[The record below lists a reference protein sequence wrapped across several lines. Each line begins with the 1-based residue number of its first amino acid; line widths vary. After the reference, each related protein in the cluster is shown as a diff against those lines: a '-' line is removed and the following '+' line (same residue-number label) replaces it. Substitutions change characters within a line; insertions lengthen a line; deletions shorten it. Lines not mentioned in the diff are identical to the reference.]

1 MPPGWKAVAPA
12 IESGQSFVYPVRRV
26 GEGDGPPTHAL
37 KRLKNP
43 SRTSRFVREVTTMR
57 RLREDF
63 NIAVPPVVEED
74 LSEKKPWF
82 AMPWYRD
89 GSLEAAMYTGER
101 WPNLTDRLVLARH
114 VARVLASLH
123 DAGYAHRDLKP
134 ANVLLHGDDVV
145 LADFGLC
152 LDLDDLV
159 ERLTA
164 TSEAIGSRF
173 YIAPENEEGMQE
185 QVDQR
190 PADFYAFGKTLWAMV
205 VRARPLPR
213 ETILEPA
220 NTCEA
225 QLRDPRLRPLDF
237 LLRDLVNR
245 DPRLRLQSWP
255 EVLNE
260 LDALVTRL
268 SPQQDSESARPADG
282 AVVDS
287 AIRAA
292 ERIRQS
298 PSLAK
303 AYESLE
309 ESQRT
314 NAWLVE
320 LWQAMRASAEK
331 VDLVLAP
338 IADELHDIASFNVS
352 GGSPPQPDQLAQS
365 GLTVS
370 GAPRPGAHDAIILIV
385 NSHRGLPSMLALLV
399 RLWVTQADDSSVML
413 HRVLMASPGSLPER
427 VVSFVPALVASC
439 GPLPIHRQSTIDAAK
454 AFTDE
459 TVELWIGTVFRYL
472 DIVAAEA
479 DPASDISWEH

>member
-1 MPPGWKAVAPA
+1 MSLPPGWKAVAPA

-37 KRLKNP
+37 KRLKSP

-220 NTCEA
+220 KGLRGNNSVLADVSERCATALPAARGA
-225 QLRDPRLRPLDF
+225 Q
-237 LLRDLVNR
+237 V
-245 DPRLRLQSWP
+245 
-255 EVLNE
+255 VLAR
-260 LDALVTRL
+260 ALTPARL
-268 SPQQDSESARPADG
+268 SYA
-282 AVVDS
+282 
-287 AIRAA
+287 
-292 ERIRQS
+292 
-298 PSLAK
+298 
-303 AYESLE
+303 
-309 ESQRT
+309 T
-314 NAWLVE
+314 
-320 LWQAMRASAEK
+320 
-331 VDLVLAP
+331 
-338 IADELHDIASFNVS
+338 HDFDRWTFSF
-352 GGSPPQPDQLAQS
+352 
-365 GLTVS
+365 
-370 GAPRPGAHDAIILIV
+370 
-385 NSHRGLPSMLALLV
+385 
-399 RLWVTQADDSSVML
+399 
-413 HRVLMASPGSLPER
+413 E
-427 VVSFVPALVASC
+427 
-439 GPLPIHRQSTIDAAK
+439 
-454 AFTDE
+454 
-459 TVELWIGTVFRYL
+459 
-472 DIVAAEA
+472 
-479 DPASDISWEH
+479 IS